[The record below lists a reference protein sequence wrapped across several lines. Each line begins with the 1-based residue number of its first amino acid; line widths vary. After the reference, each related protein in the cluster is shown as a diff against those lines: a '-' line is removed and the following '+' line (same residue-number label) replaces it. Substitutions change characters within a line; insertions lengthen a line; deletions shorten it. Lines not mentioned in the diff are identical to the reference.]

1 MINKVQIRRN
11 LVEVAYKFGFGKGG
25 FRNAEQLAKRTAEAI
40 AQGKPLSIGRLGINE
55 INGAIMFSE
64 DSHPWWVTYEPE
76 NIPRN
81 LNVNVGL
88 YPWDDDFY
96 RQWSKAYLE
105 VNRKCDFF
113 AVYLNVN
120 ELYYFRRY
128 LKSGFEMSR
137 SWLIHPMLQGMN
149 WMTACEGKRIL
160 VVSPNIGTVEKQ
172 LSQKKEIWSKT
183 EFDLPDAEY
192 LYIKPPFS
200 PTIDPGNKTES
211 WFDELERMQAEMDA
225 MDFDVALI
233 AAGGYA
239 NFLTAHAKKK
249 GKVGL
254 NMGGA
259 LDPLFGIKTKRY
271 IGGNNAMPESLMNEH
286 WVTPSDKDKPEGAS
300 RIEGG
305 CYW

>member
-1 MINKVQIRRN
+1 MINKTQIRRN
-11 LVEVAYKFGFGKGG
+11 LVETAYKLGFGKGE
-25 FRNAEQLAKRTAEAI
+25 FKQAQQLVNQTVEAI
-40 AQGKPLSIGRLGINE
+40 EQRKPLSIGRLGINE
-55 INGAIMFSE
+55 INGAIMFSG
-64 DSHPWWVTYEPE
+64 DDDPWWVTYEPE

-96 RQWSKAYLE
+96 RKWSKVYLE
-105 VNRKCDFF
+105 ANRQCDYF

-128 LKSGFEMSR
+128 LQGGFEMSR
-137 SWLIHPMLQGMN
+137 SMLIHPMLPGMD
-149 WMTACEGKRIL
+149 WMSACEGKKIL
-160 VVSPNIGTVEKQ
+160 VVSPNISTIEKQ
-172 LSQKKEIWSKT
+172 ILNKREIWSKSKF
-183 EFDLPDAEY
+183 ELPDAEY

-211 WFDELERMQAEMDA
+211 WFDELKRMQDEMDGI
-225 MDFDVALI
+225 DYDVALI

-239 NFLTAHAKKK
+239 NFLAAYAKKK
-249 GKVGL
+249 GKVGF
-254 NMGGA
+254 NMGGS

-271 IGGNNAMPESLMNEH
+271 IGGMNAMPDTLMNEH
-286 WVTPSDKDKPEGAS
+286 WVTPSEKDKPEGAS